1 MANPQQTSL
10 MVQGGPNGGMT
21 IPLSGTPITLGR
33 RSDNDVVVD
42 EESVSRRHALILGT
56 PGGFVLRD
64 LNSTNGTYVEGGRI
78 GQGEHTLKHGDRIR
92 LGGSG
97 VTFTFR
103 QEGTGTLVLST
114 EPPTGGDVRQAGPG
128 ATGPVVPAK
137 SEPQPADRDSD
148 FLRLLDSKMG
158 SVVSRD
164 EIAREVWP
172 DQPAGSLADHVI
184 DQSVERIRARIED
197 DPLRPVKLITAGEFG
212 FLLIE

>member
-1 MANPQQTSL
+1 

-21 IPLSGTPITLGR
+21 IPLSGEPITLGR

-42 EESVSRRHALILGT
+42 EKSVSRKHALILGT

-78 GQGEHTLKHGDRIR
+78 GQGEYTLRHGDRIR

-97 VTFTFR
+97 VTFVFR
-103 QEGTGTLVLST
+103 REGSATIVLST
-114 EPPTGGDVRQAGPG
+114 EPPIGGDVGQAGPG
-128 ATGPVVPAK
+128 ATGHVMPAK

-148 FLRLLDSKMG
+148 LLRLLESKMG
-158 SVVSRD
+158 AVVSRD

-172 DQPAGSLADHVI
+172 DLPGGKPGGPCH
-184 DQSVERIRARIED
+184 
-197 DPLRPVKLITAGEFG
+197 
-212 FLLIE
+212 